1 MPNNIKANIL
11 IVVGNKNRS
20 KINNLI
26 IVIPIAVNP
35 IYLSVKSFT
44 LIEMKIYI
52 VPVIAHIIPHI
63 VLVIGS

>member
-44 LIEMKIYI
+44 LIEIKIYI
-52 VPVIAHIIPHI
+52 VPIIAHTIPHI